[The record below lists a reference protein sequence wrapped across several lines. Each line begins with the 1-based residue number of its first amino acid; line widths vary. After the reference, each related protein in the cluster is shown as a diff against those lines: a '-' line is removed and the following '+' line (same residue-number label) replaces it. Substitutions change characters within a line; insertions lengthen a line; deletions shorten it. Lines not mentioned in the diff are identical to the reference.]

1 MADGNLPFAPKCALA
16 VDVSA
21 PDMLG
26 DNRALFEACEARA
39 VLDHH
44 ESNPFFGQVNHVEP
58 DRAAAGEMALLLIE
72 ALASRLRRIWLPC
85 LFAAVSSDTGN
96 FNYSNTTAET
106 FETAAACVRAGAD
119 VDEITGCIYRTRTEA
134 RTRLLGLVLAELHRE
149 GKVAWACV
157 TNAMF
162 ERAGALRCD
171 TERIVNYLIEIEGVE
186 IAALATEQEDGASAK
201 FSLRSAAPYNVAR
214 DVAQP
219 LGGGGHEARRRHH
232 HPPPARRGRGRGA
245 LPRAG
250 DRLMDGFLVLNK
262 PLGKTSSDCVV
273 FVRKRL
279 PRGTAI
285 GHGGTLD
292 PMASGVLPVCV
303 GAATRLFDYIIDKQK
318 TYVAELQ
325 LGVVTDTQDATG
337 AVVEKRPVNVTEAD
351 VRAALPRFIGD
362 IWQTPPMY
370 SAIKRGGKRLYEL
383 ARRGESVEVAPR
395 ACRVDDVRLTASL
408 GDGRYRLEVDCG
420 KGVYIRTLCH
430 DIGAY
435 LGCGGH
441 YGDARTHARRRV
453 HAGKRPDAGGS
464 GRSRRGGAQGAAF
477 AHGHAIAHL
486 PAVRAEARHRAAV
499 RNGMPLRP
507 EWLDA
512 PAPQAEALR
521 VYVGGEFAGIGA
533 PREDGLRALPRHV
546 AQIGALLLPMG
557 TARLHD
563 VRPAWPS
570 PVYAPAPAGGGMVC
584 KAPYPLPGAVKGQRA
599 AASRCGKD
607 DGGDFSWD
615 SRVIFTCFVRSAISI
630 SMNMNAATF
639 ALLWRVSPR

>member
-1 MADGNLPFAPKCALA
+1 
-16 VDVSA
+16 
-21 PDMLG
+21 
-26 DNRALFEACEARA
+26 
-39 VLDHH
+39 
-44 ESNPFFGQVNHVEP
+44 
-58 DRAAAGEMALLLIE
+58 
-72 ALASRLRRIWLPC
+72 
-85 LFAAVSSDTGN
+85 
-96 FNYSNTTAET
+96 
-106 FETAAACVRAGAD
+106 
-119 VDEITGCIYRTRTEA
+119 
-134 RTRLLGLVLAELHRE
+134 
-149 GKVAWACV
+149 
-157 TNAMF
+157 
-162 ERAGALRCD
+162 
-171 TERIVNYLIEIEGVE
+171 
-186 IAALATEQEDGASAK
+186 
-201 FSLRSAAPYNVAR
+201 
-214 DVAQP
+214 
-219 LGGGGHEARRRHH
+219 
-232 HPPPARRGRGRGA
+232 
-245 LPRAG
+245 
-250 DRLMDGFLVLNK
+250 MDGFLVLNK

-351 VRAALPRFIGD
+351 VRAALPLFIGD

-441 YGDARTHARRRV
+441 MATLERTRAGVFTLENALTLEEVDALGAEGLEARLL
-453 HAGKRPDAGGS
+453 PMDA
-464 GRSRRGGAQGAAF
+464 
-477 AHGHAIAHL
+477 AIAHL
-486 PAVRAEARHRAAV
+486 PAVRVEARHRAAA

-533 PREDGLRALPRHV
+533 PREDGSVRFRAM
-546 AQIGALLLPMG
+546 LL
-557 TARLHD
+557 
-563 VRPAWPS
+563 
-570 PVYAPAPAGGGMVC
+570 
-584 KAPYPLPGAVKGQRA
+584 K
-599 AASRCGKD
+599 
-607 DGGDFSWD
+607 
-615 SRVIFTCFVRSAISI
+615 
-630 SMNMNAATF
+630 
-639 ALLWRVSPR
+639 

>member
-1 MADGNLPFAPKCALA
+1 
-16 VDVSA
+16 
-21 PDMLG
+21 
-26 DNRALFEACEARA
+26 
-39 VLDHH
+39 
-44 ESNPFFGQVNHVEP
+44 
-58 DRAAAGEMALLLIE
+58 
-72 ALASRLRRIWLPC
+72 
-85 LFAAVSSDTGN
+85 
-96 FNYSNTTAET
+96 
-106 FETAAACVRAGAD
+106 
-119 VDEITGCIYRTRTEA
+119 
-134 RTRLLGLVLAELHRE
+134 
-149 GKVAWACV
+149 
-157 TNAMF
+157 
-162 ERAGALRCD
+162 
-171 TERIVNYLIEIEGVE
+171 
-186 IAALATEQEDGASAK
+186 
-201 FSLRSAAPYNVAR
+201 
-214 DVAQP
+214 
-219 LGGGGHEARRRHH
+219 
-232 HPPPARRGRGRGA
+232 
-245 LPRAG
+245 
-250 DRLMDGFLVLNK
+250 MDGFLVLNK

-337 AVVEKRPVNVTEAD
+337 AVVETRSVNVTEAD

-430 DIGAY
+430 DIGAF

-441 YGDARTHARRRV
+441 MATLARTRAGVFTLENALTLEEVDALGAEGLEARLL
-453 HAGKRPDAGGS
+453 PMDA
-464 GRSRRGGAQGAAF
+464 
-477 AHGHAIAHL
+477 AIAHL
-486 PAVRAEARHRAAV
+486 SAVRVEARHRAAV

-512 PAPQAEALR
+512 PAPQTEAVR

-533 PREDGLRALPRHV
+533 PREDGSVRFRAM
-546 AQIGALLLPMG
+546 LL
-557 TARLHD
+557 
-563 VRPAWPS
+563 
-570 PVYAPAPAGGGMVC
+570 
-584 KAPYPLPGAVKGQRA
+584 K
-599 AASRCGKD
+599 
-607 DGGDFSWD
+607 
-615 SRVIFTCFVRSAISI
+615 
-630 SMNMNAATF
+630 
-639 ALLWRVSPR
+639 

>member
-1 MADGNLPFAPKCALA
+1 
-16 VDVSA
+16 
-21 PDMLG
+21 
-26 DNRALFEACEARA
+26 
-39 VLDHH
+39 
-44 ESNPFFGQVNHVEP
+44 
-58 DRAAAGEMALLLIE
+58 
-72 ALASRLRRIWLPC
+72 
-85 LFAAVSSDTGN
+85 
-96 FNYSNTTAET
+96 
-106 FETAAACVRAGAD
+106 
-119 VDEITGCIYRTRTEA
+119 
-134 RTRLLGLVLAELHRE
+134 
-149 GKVAWACV
+149 
-157 TNAMF
+157 
-162 ERAGALRCD
+162 
-171 TERIVNYLIEIEGVE
+171 
-186 IAALATEQEDGASAK
+186 
-201 FSLRSAAPYNVAR
+201 
-214 DVAQP
+214 
-219 LGGGGHEARRRHH
+219 
-232 HPPPARRGRGRGA
+232 
-245 LPRAG
+245 
-250 DRLMDGFLVLNK
+250 MDGFLVLNK
-262 PLGKTSSDCVV
+262 PLGRTSSDCVV

-337 AVVEKRPVNVTEAD
+337 AVVETRSVNVTEAD

-441 YGDARTHARRRV
+441 MATLARTRAGVFTLENALTLEEVDALGAEGLEARLL
-453 HAGKRPDAGGS
+453 PMDA
-464 GRSRRGGAQGAAF
+464 
-477 AHGHAIAHL
+477 AIAHL
-486 PAVRAEARHRAAV
+486 SAVRVEARHRAAV

-533 PREDGLRALPRHV
+533 PREDGSVRFRAM
-546 AQIGALLLPMG
+546 LL
-557 TARLHD
+557 
-563 VRPAWPS
+563 
-570 PVYAPAPAGGGMVC
+570 
-584 KAPYPLPGAVKGQRA
+584 K
-599 AASRCGKD
+599 
-607 DGGDFSWD
+607 
-615 SRVIFTCFVRSAISI
+615 
-630 SMNMNAATF
+630 
-639 ALLWRVSPR
+639 

>member
-1 MADGNLPFAPKCALA
+1 
-16 VDVSA
+16 
-21 PDMLG
+21 
-26 DNRALFEACEARA
+26 
-39 VLDHH
+39 
-44 ESNPFFGQVNHVEP
+44 
-58 DRAAAGEMALLLIE
+58 
-72 ALASRLRRIWLPC
+72 
-85 LFAAVSSDTGN
+85 
-96 FNYSNTTAET
+96 
-106 FETAAACVRAGAD
+106 
-119 VDEITGCIYRTRTEA
+119 
-134 RTRLLGLVLAELHRE
+134 
-149 GKVAWACV
+149 
-157 TNAMF
+157 
-162 ERAGALRCD
+162 
-171 TERIVNYLIEIEGVE
+171 
-186 IAALATEQEDGASAK
+186 
-201 FSLRSAAPYNVAR
+201 
-214 DVAQP
+214 
-219 LGGGGHEARRRHH
+219 
-232 HPPPARRGRGRGA
+232 
-245 LPRAG
+245 
-250 DRLMDGFLVLNK
+250 MDGFLVLNK

-337 AVVEKRPVNVTEAD
+337 AVVEERPVTVTEAD

-441 YGDARTHARRRV
+441 MATLARTRAGVFTLENALTLEEVDALGAEGLEARLL
-453 HAGKRPDAGGS
+453 PMDA
-464 GRSRRGGAQGAAF
+464 
-477 AHGHAIAHL
+477 AIAHL
-486 PAVRAEARHRAAV
+486 PAVRVEASHRAAV

-512 PAPQAEALR
+512 PAPRAEALR

-533 PREDGLRALPRHV
+533 PREDGSVRFRAM
-546 AQIGALLLPMG
+546 LL
-557 TARLHD
+557 
-563 VRPAWPS
+563 
-570 PVYAPAPAGGGMVC
+570 
-584 KAPYPLPGAVKGQRA
+584 K
-599 AASRCGKD
+599 
-607 DGGDFSWD
+607 
-615 SRVIFTCFVRSAISI
+615 
-630 SMNMNAATF
+630 
-639 ALLWRVSPR
+639 

>member
-1 MADGNLPFAPKCALA
+1 
-16 VDVSA
+16 
-21 PDMLG
+21 
-26 DNRALFEACEARA
+26 
-39 VLDHH
+39 
-44 ESNPFFGQVNHVEP
+44 
-58 DRAAAGEMALLLIE
+58 
-72 ALASRLRRIWLPC
+72 
-85 LFAAVSSDTGN
+85 
-96 FNYSNTTAET
+96 
-106 FETAAACVRAGAD
+106 
-119 VDEITGCIYRTRTEA
+119 
-134 RTRLLGLVLAELHRE
+134 
-149 GKVAWACV
+149 
-157 TNAMF
+157 
-162 ERAGALRCD
+162 
-171 TERIVNYLIEIEGVE
+171 
-186 IAALATEQEDGASAK
+186 
-201 FSLRSAAPYNVAR
+201 
-214 DVAQP
+214 
-219 LGGGGHEARRRHH
+219 
-232 HPPPARRGRGRGA
+232 
-245 LPRAG
+245 
-250 DRLMDGFLVLNK
+250 MDGFLVLNK

-337 AVVEKRPVNVTEAD
+337 AVVETRSVNVTEAD

-383 ARRGESVEVAPR
+383 ARRGESVEIAPR

-408 GDGRYRLEVDCG
+408 GNGRYRLEVDCG

-441 YGDARTHARRRV
+441 MATLARTRAGVFTLENALTLEEVDALGAEGLEARLL
-453 HAGKRPDAGGS
+453 PMDA
-464 GRSRRGGAQGAAF
+464 
-477 AHGHAIAHL
+477 AISHL
-486 PAVRAEARHRAAV
+486 PAVRVEARHRAAV

-533 PREDGLRALPRHV
+533 PREDGSVRFRAM
-546 AQIGALLLPMG
+546 LL
-557 TARLHD
+557 
-563 VRPAWPS
+563 
-570 PVYAPAPAGGGMVC
+570 
-584 KAPYPLPGAVKGQRA
+584 K
-599 AASRCGKD
+599 
-607 DGGDFSWD
+607 
-615 SRVIFTCFVRSAISI
+615 
-630 SMNMNAATF
+630 
-639 ALLWRVSPR
+639 

>member
-1 MADGNLPFAPKCALA
+1 
-16 VDVSA
+16 
-21 PDMLG
+21 
-26 DNRALFEACEARA
+26 
-39 VLDHH
+39 
-44 ESNPFFGQVNHVEP
+44 
-58 DRAAAGEMALLLIE
+58 
-72 ALASRLRRIWLPC
+72 
-85 LFAAVSSDTGN
+85 
-96 FNYSNTTAET
+96 
-106 FETAAACVRAGAD
+106 
-119 VDEITGCIYRTRTEA
+119 
-134 RTRLLGLVLAELHRE
+134 
-149 GKVAWACV
+149 
-157 TNAMF
+157 
-162 ERAGALRCD
+162 
-171 TERIVNYLIEIEGVE
+171 
-186 IAALATEQEDGASAK
+186 
-201 FSLRSAAPYNVAR
+201 
-214 DVAQP
+214 
-219 LGGGGHEARRRHH
+219 
-232 HPPPARRGRGRGA
+232 
-245 LPRAG
+245 
-250 DRLMDGFLVLNK
+250 MDGFLVLNK

-337 AVVEKRPVNVTEAD
+337 AVVETRTVNVTEAD

-383 ARRGESVEVAPR
+383 ARRGESVEIAPR

-441 YGDARTHARRRV
+441 MATLARTRAGVFTLENALTLEEVDALGAEGLEARLL
-453 HAGKRPDAGGS
+453 PMDA
-464 GRSRRGGAQGAAF
+464 
-477 AHGHAIAHL
+477 AISHL
-486 PAVRAEARHRAAV
+486 PAVRVEARHRAAV

-533 PREDGLRALPRHV
+533 PREDGSVRFRAM
-546 AQIGALLLPMG
+546 LL
-557 TARLHD
+557 
-563 VRPAWPS
+563 
-570 PVYAPAPAGGGMVC
+570 
-584 KAPYPLPGAVKGQRA
+584 K
-599 AASRCGKD
+599 
-607 DGGDFSWD
+607 
-615 SRVIFTCFVRSAISI
+615 
-630 SMNMNAATF
+630 
-639 ALLWRVSPR
+639 

>member
-1 MADGNLPFAPKCALA
+1 
-16 VDVSA
+16 
-21 PDMLG
+21 
-26 DNRALFEACEARA
+26 
-39 VLDHH
+39 
-44 ESNPFFGQVNHVEP
+44 
-58 DRAAAGEMALLLIE
+58 
-72 ALASRLRRIWLPC
+72 
-85 LFAAVSSDTGN
+85 
-96 FNYSNTTAET
+96 
-106 FETAAACVRAGAD
+106 
-119 VDEITGCIYRTRTEA
+119 
-134 RTRLLGLVLAELHRE
+134 
-149 GKVAWACV
+149 
-157 TNAMF
+157 
-162 ERAGALRCD
+162 
-171 TERIVNYLIEIEGVE
+171 
-186 IAALATEQEDGASAK
+186 
-201 FSLRSAAPYNVAR
+201 
-214 DVAQP
+214 
-219 LGGGGHEARRRHH
+219 
-232 HPPPARRGRGRGA
+232 
-245 LPRAG
+245 
-250 DRLMDGFLVLNK
+250 MDGFLVLNK

-337 AVVEKRPVNVTEAD
+337 AVVETRSVNVTEAD

-408 GDGRYRLEVDCG
+408 GNGRYRLEVDCG

-441 YGDARTHARRRV
+441 MATLARTRAGVFTLENALTLEEVDALGAEGLEARLL
-453 HAGKRPDAGGS
+453 PMDA
-464 GRSRRGGAQGAAF
+464 
-477 AHGHAIAHL
+477 AIAHL
-486 PAVRAEARHRAAV
+486 SAVRVEARHRAAV

-512 PAPQAEALR
+512 PAPQAEAVR

-533 PREDGLRALPRHV
+533 PREDGSVRFRAM
-546 AQIGALLLPMG
+546 LL
-557 TARLHD
+557 
-563 VRPAWPS
+563 
-570 PVYAPAPAGGGMVC
+570 
-584 KAPYPLPGAVKGQRA
+584 K
-599 AASRCGKD
+599 
-607 DGGDFSWD
+607 
-615 SRVIFTCFVRSAISI
+615 
-630 SMNMNAATF
+630 
-639 ALLWRVSPR
+639 

>member
-1 MADGNLPFAPKCALA
+1 
-16 VDVSA
+16 
-21 PDMLG
+21 
-26 DNRALFEACEARA
+26 
-39 VLDHH
+39 
-44 ESNPFFGQVNHVEP
+44 
-58 DRAAAGEMALLLIE
+58 
-72 ALASRLRRIWLPC
+72 
-85 LFAAVSSDTGN
+85 
-96 FNYSNTTAET
+96 
-106 FETAAACVRAGAD
+106 
-119 VDEITGCIYRTRTEA
+119 
-134 RTRLLGLVLAELHRE
+134 
-149 GKVAWACV
+149 
-157 TNAMF
+157 
-162 ERAGALRCD
+162 
-171 TERIVNYLIEIEGVE
+171 
-186 IAALATEQEDGASAK
+186 
-201 FSLRSAAPYNVAR
+201 
-214 DVAQP
+214 
-219 LGGGGHEARRRHH
+219 
-232 HPPPARRGRGRGA
+232 
-245 LPRAG
+245 
-250 DRLMDGFLVLNK
+250 MDGFLVLNK
-262 PLGKTSSDCVV
+262 PLGRTSSDCVV

-337 AVVEKRPVNVTEAD
+337 AVVETRSVNVTEAD
-351 VRAALPRFIGD
+351 VRAALPRFIGE

-441 YGDARTHARRRV
+441 MATLARTRAGVFTLENALTLEEVDALGAEGLEARLL
-453 HAGKRPDAGGS
+453 PMDA
-464 GRSRRGGAQGAAF
+464 
-477 AHGHAIAHL
+477 AIAHL
-486 PAVRAEARHRAAV
+486 SAVRVEARHRAAV

-533 PREDGLRALPRHV
+533 PREDGSVRFRAM
-546 AQIGALLLPMG
+546 LL
-557 TARLHD
+557 
-563 VRPAWPS
+563 
-570 PVYAPAPAGGGMVC
+570 
-584 KAPYPLPGAVKGQRA
+584 K
-599 AASRCGKD
+599 
-607 DGGDFSWD
+607 
-615 SRVIFTCFVRSAISI
+615 
-630 SMNMNAATF
+630 
-639 ALLWRVSPR
+639 